1 LRQAGGVVGLF
12 WPCGIPAPE
21 VVAKA
26 RRRLF
31 RRFARSTEAEEN
43 HR

>member
-1 LRQAGGVVGLF
+1 VGLF
-12 WPCGIPAPE
+12 WPCGISAPE

-31 RRFARSTEAEEN
+31 RRFARSTEAVEN
-43 HR
+43 PH